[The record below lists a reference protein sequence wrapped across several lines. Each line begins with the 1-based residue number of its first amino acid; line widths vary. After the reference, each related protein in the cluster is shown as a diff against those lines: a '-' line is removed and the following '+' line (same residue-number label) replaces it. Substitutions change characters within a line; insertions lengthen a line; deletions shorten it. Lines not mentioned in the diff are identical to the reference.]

1 MQSQIIKI
9 KFDKQLSDFSKRENF
24 VNTQIQKHIDLFNH
38 NGFIVLEH
46 KTLNKSDAY
55 ASVEFKIKKMVGG

>member
-9 KFDKQLSDFSKRENF
+9 HFDKILSDFSKREKF

-38 NGFIVLEH
+38 NGFIVLEN
-46 KTLNKSDAY
+46 KTLNKSDGY
-55 ASVEFKIKKMVGG
+55 ASVEFKLKKMVGG